1 MAKPEIIFARVRK
14 YDILLDYQK
23 AEKFSLMDPEKCD
36 IRVTI
41 GALRKLRMF
50 SEGCMT
56 INLAFW
62 TMFPHFKFA
71 AQAHL
76 CVTRKDTF
84 VITVDSQEMKGVVN
98 MFLDETNCYTKLKE
112 LEDKLLM
119 IWAIARLNSEA
130 VGIIPPPRRISR
142 LIRTI
147 NK

>member
-1 MAKPEIIFARVRK
+1 MAKPEIIYARVRK

-23 AEKFSLMDPEKCD
+23 TEKLSLMDPEKCD

-41 GALRKLRMF
+41 GALRKLRLF

-56 INLAFW
+56 VNLAFL

-71 AQAHL
+71 TQAHL

-84 VITVDSQEMKGVVN
+84 VITIDTQEMKGVVTI
-98 MFLDETNCYTKLKE
+98 FLDEKNFHTKLKE
-112 LEDKLLM
+112 LENKLLM

-130 VGIIPPPRRISR
+130 VEIIPPPRRICR
-142 LIRTI
+142 LTRTI
-147 NK
+147 NR